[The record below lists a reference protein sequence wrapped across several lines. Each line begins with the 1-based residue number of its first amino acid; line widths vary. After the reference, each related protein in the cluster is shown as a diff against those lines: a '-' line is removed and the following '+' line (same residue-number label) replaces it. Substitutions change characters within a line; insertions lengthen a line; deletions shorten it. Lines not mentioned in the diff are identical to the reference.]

1 MATLTEPLARVKH
14 HLADVLPERLIR
26 SVCRDL
32 GHSWRERQLGP
43 TVTTYLLLQ
52 QALHGNVAVGELRH
66 LCGLDFTDSAYC
78 QARARLPLGVLR
90 CLQRAVAG
98 RRREDL
104 DDDAST
110 RWKGHRVY
118 LIDGTGFS
126 MPDTPEL
133 CAAFG
138 QPGGQAPGCGFPVA
152 HLLVRLDAHA
162 GYLLQSVVAPLRTH
176 DLAGVQAL
184 HRELRAGDVLV
195 GDRAFCSF
203 AHLALLRQQHSHG
216 LFRVHQKQRV
226 DFRPGRRH
234 ATAEMSAAQAKGLPR
249 SRWLK
254 RLGRR
259 DQLVEYVKPKKRP
272 DWLSDAEYAALPE
285 TLVVRELRFKVRIP
299 GRRTHEV
306 TVVTTLV
313 NARRVLGPSVGQA
326 IWPAV
331 AGGSRSEAGEDHL
344 AAGRAAV
351 SITAGGDEGVAGALD
366 HLQSGAAGDAAS
378 GQAAACGTRAD
389 QLRGRVAM
397 AAASAAGAGGA
408 AANGESGE
416 ARSGRAAGAQASAQ
430 AIPGDAEAPCP
441 APPSPAATK
450 PCGLTEWHSAMSPY
464 SWRIWSW
471 STSRRRPS
479 GAGGALADDVDESA
493 CAADSVPLLR
503 RNSGGGTALD
513 GPRQPELLCWCWTWT
528 VCAGTAAHR
537 HLLSLDPRKT

>member
-313 NARRVLGPSVGQA
+313 NARRYSARALAKLYGQRWRAEVDLRQVKITLRLDVLRCRSLPGVMKELLALSIIYNLVRRVMQQAAKQQHVAPERISFVDAWRWLRQARPGQEVPPLTVNPERPGRVEPRVRKRRPKQFPVMQKPRA
-326 IWPAV
+326 QLRQALLRPN
-331 AGGSRSEAGEDHL
+331 L
-344 AAGRAAV
+344 AA
-351 SITAGGDEGVAGALD
+351 
-366 HLQSGAAGDAAS
+366 
-378 GQAAACGTRAD
+378 
-389 QLRGRVAM
+389 
-397 AAASAAGAGGA
+397 
-408 AANGESGE
+408 
-416 ARSGRAAGAQASAQ
+416 
-430 AIPGDAEAPCP
+430 
-441 APPSPAATK
+441 
-450 PCGLTEWHSAMSPY
+450 
-464 SWRIWSW
+464 
-471 STSRRRPS
+471 
-479 GAGGALADDVDESA
+479 
-493 CAADSVPLLR
+493 
-503 RNSGGGTALD
+503 
-513 GPRQPELLCWCWTWT
+513 
-528 VCAGTAAHR
+528 
-537 HLLSLDPRKT
+537 